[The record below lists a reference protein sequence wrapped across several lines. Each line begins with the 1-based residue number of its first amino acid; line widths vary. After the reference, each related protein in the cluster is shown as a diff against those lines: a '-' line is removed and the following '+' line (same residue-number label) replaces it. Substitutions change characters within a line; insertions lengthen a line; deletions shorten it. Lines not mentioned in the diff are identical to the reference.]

1 MTMIMENYKS
11 SQHTGVVG
19 KRKYNDGED
28 ITQPV
33 TATSLK
39 IKKTIFFFYKNR
51 NDNFW
56 IKELNLRSC
65 YH

>member
-11 SQHTGVVG
+11 SRHTGVVG

-28 ITQPV
+28 ITQSV

-39 IKKTIFFFYKNR
+39 IK
-51 NDNFW
+51 
-56 IKELNLRSC
+56 NLFSFLRKQKQ
-65 YH
+65 

>member
-11 SQHTGVVG
+11 SQHTCVVG

-28 ITQPV
+28 VTQPV

-39 IKKTIFFFYKNR
+39 IKKTIFFFLQKQ
-51 NDNFW
+51 
-56 IKELNLRSC
+56 KQ
-65 YH
+65 

>member
-28 ITQPV
+28 VTQPV

-39 IKKTIFFFYKNR
+39 KIFCTKTETITFG
-51 NDNFW
+51 
-56 IKELNLRSC
+56 
-65 YH
+65 

>member
-11 SQHTGVVG
+11 SRHTCVVG

-39 IKKTIFFFYKNR
+39 I
-51 NDNFW
+51 
-56 IKELNLRSC
+56 NLFSFVRKQKQ
-65 YH
+65 

>member
-1 MTMIMENYKS
+1 MIMENYKS

-39 IKKTIFFFYKNR
+39 IKKNYFLFLQKQKR
-51 NDNFW
+51 
-56 IKELNLRSC
+56 
-65 YH
+65 

>member
-39 IKKTIFFFYKNR
+39 IKKPIFFFMKTETIT
-51 NDNFW
+51 FG
-56 IKELNLRSC
+56 
-65 YH
+65 

>member
-11 SQHTGVVG
+11 SQHTCVVG

-39 IKKTIFFFYKNR
+39 IKKKLFSFFFTK
-51 NDNFW
+51 
-56 IKELNLRSC
+56 KETITFG
-65 YH
+65 

>member
-11 SQHTGVVG
+11 SRHTCVVG

-39 IKKTIFFFYKNR
+39 IKKKLFSF
-51 NDNFW
+51 
-56 IKELNLRSC
+56 LRKQKR
-65 YH
+65 